1 MTNSTEEG
9 LPRASSSR
17 TRTRRFDKLR
27 RLPLRRR
34 LGEHAAAY
42 LLLAPALTLLAVWF
56 LYPIASSFVLSFQA
70 VNIFRFSEREFVGAT
85 NYRELLTDPVFH
97 NAIRITLT
105 FVLLVA
111 PTQTVL
117 ALLAAA
123 VVNTTGAAK
132 VFFRTAFF
140 VPYVTSTV
148 AVTTVFMHLFTAGR
162 PIPRFLS
169 GLLGLPDVS
178 WYANVNL
185 ALLFLAIIYV
195 WMNLGL
201 YMVIFL
207 SGLQTVPAMLYEAA
221 VVDGANPLQSFWYIT
236 VPSLR
241 PFTFF
246 VLVSGM
252 IQAFQVFD
260 QVYVISGGSVLGGPA
275 GATTTLV
282 VFIFA
287 EAFRYNKL
295 GYASA
300 AAVVLLGIVLTAT
313 LVVRRVFREETDG
326 SES

>member
-1 MTNSTEEG
+1 MTDSTQQLAP
-9 LPRASSSR
+9 LPPSDG
-17 TRTRRFDKLR
+17 RRHPIGSLR
-27 RLPLRRR
+27 RLPLRQRR
-34 LGEHAAAY
+34 SENLAAY
-42 LLLAPALTLLAVWF
+42 VLLAPALILLTIWF
-56 LYPIASSFVLSFQA
+56 VYPILSSFVLSFQT
-70 VNIFRFSEREFVGAT
+70 VNIFHFSQRDFIGWE
-85 NYRELLTDPVFH
+85 NYRELLSDPVFH
-97 NAIRITLT
+97 DAIRITLT
-105 FVLLVA
+105 FVLLVVPA
-111 PTQTVL
+111 QTVL

-123 VVNTTGAAK
+123 VVNSTGAAK
-132 VFFRTAFF
+132 VVFRTAFF

-162 PIPRFLS
+162 PIPTFFTQLFR
-169 GLLGLPDVS
+169 LPNVS
-178 WYANVNL
+178 WYADVNL
-185 ALLFLAIIYV
+185 ALVFLAIIYV

-207 SGLQTVPAMLYEAA
+207 SGLQTVPPMLYEAA

-260 QVYVISGGSVLGGPA
+260 QVYVVSGGSVLGGPA

-287 EAFRYNKL
+287 EAFRYNNL

-300 AAVVLLGIVLTAT
+300 AAVVLLAIVLTAT
-313 LVVRRVFREETDG
+313 VVVRRIFREEADG
-326 SES
+326 TAS